1 MRLNPDDTNTNK
13 IMNANCAIS
22 TPLDQFL
29 SENPKFRM
37 RDKKHMCTHPLAN
50 GYPQPFIML
59 QHNTS
64 NHQDLRF
71 DK

>member
-37 RDKKHMCTHPLAN
+37 HDKNATHVQLLAD
-50 GYPQPFIML
+50 GYPQLFIML
-59 QHNTS
+59 QYNTS
-64 NHQDLRF
+64 
-71 DK
+71 KPGS